1 MKDGTMPR
9 MLTAVE
15 PDHSSRRDTIPLCV
29 DLDGTLVKT
38 DMLLES
44 LLLLLKARPLF
55 LFLVPFWLL
64 KGRACLKER
73 IAQRVTLDVACLP
86 YNLPF
91 LAFLREQH
99 RAGRPLV
106 LITASDM
113 AIARPIANHLGLFAE
128 VFASNGKTN
137 LRGSEKLKV
146 LRKNLGGK
154 DFDYAGDSRADLEIW
169 HHARQSIL
177 VGGTER
183 LHEQLRS
190 IAPACLVFPNQENR
204 LKASLRSLRL
214 HQWAKNA
221 LIFVPL
227 LVSHQFTNFKL
238 LADAIWAFVAFSL
251 CASSVYVLNDLVDL
265 EADRHHPNK
274 KHRPFAAGD
283 LPATLGMAMVPV
295 LLVGSLAVA
304 RWLPLSFVMMLGLY
318 YVLTLAY
325 SLRLKRVVLVDVIV
339 LASLYTIRIFAGAQ
353 ATGVVLSSW
362 LVQFSMFFFLSL
374 ALLKRFSELH
384 KAAVEN
390 RESFKGRGYSTA
402 EIQQLVSMG
411 VASGYMAVLVLG
423 FYVSS
428 REVAILYA
436 SPEML
441 WLLCPALLY
450 WINRA
455 WLIGHR
461 GLMNDDPVVFALR
474 DQRSYWIGILV
485 AVVMFLSKY
494 DLRSLLSG
502 S

>member
-1 MKDGTMPR
+1 MPS
-9 MLTAVE
+9 MLTAAE
-15 PDHSSRRDTIPLCV
+15 PDHSNRLDTIPLCV

-55 LFLVPFWLL
+55 FFLLPFWLL
-64 KGRACLKER
+64 KGRACLKEQ

-86 YNLPF
+86 YNVPF

-99 RAGRPLV
+99 RAGRPLL

-113 AIARPIANHLGLFAE
+113 AIARPIATHLGLFSE

-146 LRKNLGGK
+146 LRENLGGK
-154 DFDYAGDSRADLEIW
+154 DFDYAGDSAVDLEIW
-169 HHARQSIL
+169 NCARQSIL
-177 VGGTER
+177 VGGGKK
-183 LHEQLRS
+183 LHNKLRG
-190 IAPACLVFPNQENR
+190 IAPACLVFPSKRDR
-204 LKASLRSLRL
+204 LKACLYSLRP

-238 LADAIWAFVAFSL
+238 LVDAIWAFLAFSL

-265 EADRHHPNK
+265 EADRHHSSK
-274 KHRPFAAGD
+274 KYRPFAAGD
-283 LPATLGMAMVPV
+283 LPLAVGIAMVAV
-295 LLVGSLAVA
+295 LLVGSLAVS
-304 RWLPLSFVMMLGLY
+304 RWLPLSFVMILGLY
-318 YVLTLAY
+318 YLLTLAY
-325 SLRLKRVVLVDVIV
+325 SLRLKRVVLVDVMV

-362 LVQFSMFFFLSL
+362 LLQFSMFFFLSL

-384 KAAVEN
+384 KAAREN
-390 RESFKGRGYSTA
+390 QEAIQGRGYSTVD
-402 EIQQLVSMG
+402 IQQLVSMG

-428 REVAILYA
+428 REVAILYV

-455 WLIGHR
+455 WLLGHR

-474 DQRSYWIGILV
+474 DRRSYWIGIIV
-485 AVVMFLSKY
+485 AFVMFLSKY